1 MSLLLNCI
9 VWLPAAAAVLLL
21 LLPRERSAAI
31 RPLALLVTLATLAL
45 SLVLPWQ
52 FDSAQARMQ
61 FVTDIPWISSP
72 PIRYHIG
79 VDGIS
84 LFLILLITFLS
95 VLCVLASWR
104 SVENHVKEFFFFL
117 LLLESG
123 TIGVFVS
130 MDLFLFY
137 VFWEVSLVPMYFLIG
152 IWGHERRIYAAVKF
166 FLFTLFGS
174 VLMLVGIIWLYN
186 LFGTFDYEVILR
198 QIAEG
203 THSLSSTQQIWL
215 FLAFFAAF
223 AIKVPLFPLHTWL
236 PDAHVEAP
244 TAGSVMLA
252 GVLLKMGTYGL
263 LRFCLPLFPDA
274 SHALAAPVMALAV
287 IGIIYGSLV
296 AMVQPD
302 LKKLIAYSSVAH
314 LGFVVLGIFSFNQV
328 AVQGSVYQMLNHGVS
343 TGALFL
349 LVGMIYDRRHTRL
362 IRNLGGLATPAPAL
376 ATLFL
381 ITTLSSIGLPLLNN
395 FVGEFLILLGVF
407 QENMRYTV
415 LAATGVVLSAA
426 YMLWMYQRVFL
437 GEAAPANQNFPD
449 LDAREKTILFPAVA
463 LMLIMGVF
471 SPYFLGR
478 MDASAASLLDYAGRR
493 EIRVRKVIE
502 QQQPEARITGR
513 NPLDHRLNVAGKALV
528 RQVDPQQNRHQELVE
543 EPPLRN
549 KLLQNLIGAP
559 SGHAFR
565 RTDRNLEGR
574 GFSP

>member
-1 MSLLLNCI
+1 
-9 VWLPAAAAVLLL
+9 
-21 LLPRERSAAI
+21 
-31 RPLALLVTLATLAL
+31 
-45 SLVLPWQ
+45 
-52 FDSAQARMQ
+52 
-61 FVTDIPWISSP
+61 
-72 PIRYHIG
+72 
-79 VDGIS
+79 
-84 LFLILLITFLS
+84 
-95 VLCVLASWR
+95 
-104 SVENHVKEFFFFL
+104 
-117 LLLESG
+117 
-123 TIGVFVS
+123 
-130 MDLFLFY
+130 
-137 VFWEVSLVPMYFLIG
+137 
-152 IWGHERRIYAAVKF
+152 
-166 FLFTLFGS
+166 
-174 VLMLVGIIWLYN
+174 
-186 LFGTFDYEVILR
+186 FDYEVILR
-198 QIAEG
+198 QIADG

-215 FLAFFAAF
+215 FLSFFAAF

-328 AVQGSVYQMLNHGVS
+328 AVQGAVYQMLNHGVS

-362 IRNLGGLATPAPAL
+362 IRDLGGLATPAPVL

-407 QENMRYTV
+407 QENLRYTV

-437 GEAAPANQNFPD
+437 GEAAPANQTFPD
-449 LDAREKTILFPAVA
+449 LDAREKTILLPAVA

-493 EIRVRKVIE
+493 EIRVQNVIE
-502 QQQPEARITGR
+502 RQQTEARVKGR
-513 NPLDHRLNVAGKALV
+513 NPLDQRLNVFGKALV

-543 EPPLRN
+543 KLPLR
-549 KLLQNLIGAP
+549 
-559 SGHAFR
+559 
-565 RTDRNLEGR
+565 
-574 GFSP
+574 